1 MRISSVA
8 SHPAG
13 TRKKKPVTKK
23 SAPKVDT
30 EASGFN
36 LKNTI
41 SKGYKAVLRQTG
53 NVASVSSNLRI
64 GSRQFRAL
72 LGTGLA
78 SSLGA
83 AGMYAGLAA
92 AGMRTAGGVGKLVEA
107 GKKKSMS
114 KALDGVKD
122 LGSAA
127 VLGLASA
134 SMYALRRTVLPFYGG
149 IGTIRGAFNYAMGRK
164 DKNKRRQEIGAL
176 DGIRSL
182 GLTAR
187 ALKAYSPWFLTAGRV
202 LAPVAGVM
210 QATMGAKKLAHGLRK
225 NINKDELKGVVDIA
239 SAVGLTMLLTGVAA
253 TPGLAV
259 FSAAQFLYT
268 VYNMNSKVRK
278 FSATVFAGLTNPQEI
293 SMELRNQGIDKL
305 EPAGLKAMDGIR
317 NVTDDVKEKINK
329 LSSPFFIGSDEETK
343 WAPGTEAR
351 LEIDALEI
359 CSMLPGPTTWYRRTW
374 IPVLMTSGKSRKAI
388 WFRGR
393 AMLTFLGLH

>member
-23 SAPKVDT
+23 SPPKVDT
-30 EASGFN
+30 VDTGFN

-41 SKGYKAVLRQTG
+41 AKGYKTVLRQTG

-64 GSRQFRAL
+64 GSRQFRSL

-92 AGMRTAGGVGKLVEA
+92 AGMRTAGGIGKLVEA
-107 GKKKSMS
+107 GKKKSVS

-134 SMYALRRTVLPFYGG
+134 SMFALRRTVLPFYGG
-149 IGTIRGAFNYAMGRK
+149 IGTIRGAFNYCMGRK

-187 ALKAYSPWFLTAGRV
+187 ALKSYSPWFLTAGRV

-210 QATMGAKKLAHGLRK
+210 QATMGAKKLANGLRK

-278 FSATVFAGLTNPQEI
+278 F
-293 SMELRNQGIDKL
+293 MDKGIDKL

-317 NVTDDVKEKINK
+317 NVTDEVKEKIGK
-329 LSSPFFIGSDEETK
+329 LSSPFWIGSDEETK

-359 CSMLPGPTTWYRRTW
+359 CSMLADEGPDE
-374 IPVLMTSGKSRKAI
+374 LMSQNLDTGVDEE
-388 WFRGR
+388 WEEQEGY
-393 AMLTFLGLH
+393 LV

>member
-23 SAPKVDT
+23 SSAKVDT
-30 EASGFN
+30 VVSGFN

-41 SKGYKAVLRQTG
+41 AKGYKAVLRQTG

-64 GSRQFRAL
+64 GSRQFRSL

-78 SSLGA
+78 GALGA

-92 AGMRTAGGVGKLVEA
+92 AGLRTAGGLGKLVEA
-107 GKKKSMS
+107 GKKKDVS

-149 IGTIRGAFNYAMGRK
+149 IGTIRGTYNYFKGRK

-187 ALKAYSPWFLTAGRV
+187 ALKGFSPWFLTAGRV

-210 QATMGAKKLAHGLRK
+210 QATQGAKKLASGLRK
-225 NINKDELKGVVDIA
+225 NVNKDELKGVVDIA

-259 FSAAQFLYT
+259 FSVAQFLYT

-278 FSATVFAGLTNPQEI
+278 F
-293 SMELRNQGIDKL
+293 MDKGIDKL
-305 EPAGLKAMDGIR
+305 EPGGLKALDGIR
-317 NVTDDVKEKINK
+317 NLGDGVKEKLSK
-329 LSSPFFIGSDEETK
+329 LSSPFFVGSDDETK

-359 CSMLPGPTTWYRRTW
+359 CSMLPDDEPDEIVSQNLDTGGDDWEEQDGYL
-374 IPVLMTSGKSRKAI
+374 V
-388 WFRGR
+388 
-393 AMLTFLGLH
+393 

>member
-278 FSATVFAGLTNPQEI
+278 F
-293 SMELRNQGIDKL
+293 MDKGIDKL

-317 NVTDDVKEKINK
+317 NVTVDVKEKINK

-359 CSMLPGPTTWYRRTW
+359 CSMLPDDGPDDLVSQNLDTGVDDDWEEQEGYL
-374 IPVLMTSGKSRKAI
+374 V
-388 WFRGR
+388 
-393 AMLTFLGLH
+393 